1 MKRIAKKIT
10 RRGFLGRAAAAA
22 AAPMIIPSRLLGA
35 DAPSNRI
42 ATGHLGV
49 GGQGGGLLGNFLGVP
64 GCQPVAAADAF
75 LSRAQAAAGRMAAGA
90 KAYQDFRELLARND
104 IDAVVIATP
113 DHWHVPLAIAAIRA
127 GKDVYVEKPLG
138 ISIAHGQALREV
150 VHRHG
155 AVFQYGTQQR
165 SMNQHCGFACEL
177 LRNGYLGELK
187 EIQVLAPNGARGGN
201 PAPAP
206 VPADLDYDLWL
217 GPAPVAPYAH
227 DRVVGA
233 GRWHIYDYAIGFLGG
248 WGAHPLDI
256 LHWGYPHVP
265 VEIEG
270 TGVIPTDGLFDTVVD
285 WKLTGRFASGVTFS
299 FDAHA
304 SNLTKFIGTEGW
316 VAVSRGDFASE
327 PASLR
332 QVKIRPGEIHLL
344 QENNHYRDFIE
355 CVRTRRT
362 PVSNIDSAV
371 QSDIISHL
379 SDIAIRTG
387 RKIRWD
393 EAKEEIVGDDLATRF
408 VTRPMRAPW
417 AL

>member
-1 MKRIAKKIT
+1 MKRIAKKLS
-10 RRGFLGRAAAAA
+10 RRGFIGRAAAVA
-22 AAPMIIPSRLLGA
+22 AAPLIVPARLLGA

-42 ATGHLGV
+42 TTGHLGV
-49 GGQGGGLLGNFLGVP
+49 GGQGGALLGSFLGVA
-64 GCQPVAAADAF
+64 GCQPLAAADPF
-75 LSRAQAAAGRMAAGA
+75 LSRAQTAAGRMAAGA
-90 KAYQDFRELLARND
+90 KAYQDFRELLARKD
-104 IDAVVIATP
+104 IDAVVIASP
-113 DHWHVPLAIAAIRA
+113 DHWHVPLALAAIRA

-138 ISIAHGQALREV
+138 ISIAHDQALRAA

-165 SMNQHCGFACEL
+165 SFNQQCGLACEL
-177 LRNGYLGELK
+177 VRNGYIGELK
-187 EIQVLAPNGARGGN
+187 EIRVLAPNGARGGT

-217 GPAPVAPYAH
+217 GPAPVAPYAQ
-227 DRVVGA
+227 DRVVGI

-265 VEIEG
+265 AEIEG

-285 WKLTGRFASGVTFS
+285 WKLTGRFASGVGFA
-299 FDAHA
+299 FDAA
-304 SNLTKFIGTEGW
+304 GRDETRFIGTEGW
-316 VAVSRGDFASE
+316 IAASRGGFASE

-332 QVKIRPGEIHLL
+332 QVKIKPDEIHLL
-344 QENNHYRDFIE
+344 RDTHHHRDFVD

-362 PVSNIDSAV
+362 PVSPIDSAV